1 MDKICKL
8 CRQPVRVNEDYY
20 DVFEGMHWLCFHLSF
35 EHGNYDPDEPCD
47 DLNCPWNRIDGSSFF
62 DYEKIT
68 WDVKIV
74 ALNNHQLIKMKLIDW
89 EKERL
94 PILSI
99 QIRLLGGMGGYKS
112 KNVWYELE
120 EVNNFVNSLKLISE
134 RIIGKA
140 VLRGMS
146 PKEFDL
152 EVENIDRK
160 GHFILKYGV
169 GFHEYISGVGFES
182 FTNGYFEI
190 DLQAIDRMVKEF
202 DKMTNKMNLAE
213 GLNKNN
219 V

>member
-1 MDKICKL
+1 MDKICKS
-8 CRQPVRVNEDYY
+8 CGQPVRVNEDYY

-47 DLNCPWNRIDGSSFF
+47 DPNCPWNRIDGSSFS

-68 WDVKIV
+68 WGVKIV

-94 PILSI
+94 PSLSV

-120 EVNNFVNSLKLISE
+120 EVNNFVNSLRLISE
-134 RIIGKA
+134 RTIGKA

-146 PKEFDL
+146 PKDFDL

-169 GFHEYISGVGFES
+169 GFHEYISDIRFES

-190 DLQAIDRMVKEF
+190 DLQTIDRIVKEF
-202 DKMTNKMNLAE
+202 DKMTNKMSLAK
-213 GLNKNN
+213 GLNN